1 MNSSLIQFVFD
12 LITLCKVWISDCL
25 LKVEKLKWFQFF
37 ILIVSG
43 RNWSDFSCLFWS
55 LPHYADAQKFDFWR
69 FFFFFTFKWEK
80 KSKWVFLKIGLL
92 FCKLRSSMLVGA
104 LFNYL
109 FFFSLISS
117 FILVSHAL
125 TGSIYC
131 LCLWKCQS

>member
-1 MNSSLIQFVFD
+1 MISAACFEVYPTMQTLRNLIF
-12 LITLCKVWISDCL
+12 
-25 LKVEKLKWFQFF
+25 E
-37 ILIVSG
+37 G
-43 RNWSDFSCLFWS
+43 
-55 LPHYADAQKFDFWR
+55 
-69 FFFFFTFKWEK
+69 FFFFTFKWEK

-117 FILVSHAL
+117 FILVSLRAL

-131 LCLWKCQS
+131 LCLSKCQS